1 MYRAKRVDNGEMIE
15 GYHAKQIVG
24 TLEDVVD
31 IIVDAETYFPT
42 EIIPET
48 LEIKIGGHWFKP
60 DEADRLVGHAKWMLA
75 SIDYGNAQTGLV
87 LKDSPEVKDLREILA
102 EKE

>member
-1 MYRAKRVDNGEMIE
+1 MYRAERFYEKGVIVE
-15 GYHAKQIVG
+15 GCYVG
-24 TLEDVVD
+24 S
-31 IIVDAETYFPT
+31 T
-42 EIIPET
+42 ENAPHYIIPPDNPVTTGFVRIIFDT

-60 DEADRLVGHAKWMLA
+60 DEADRLVDHAKWMLG

-87 LKDSPEVKDLREILA
+87 LKDQPEVKDLREILA